1 MIHASTFERGPI
13 SSLYRSKCSLLTYF
27 LALYCYVCLMSV
39 SQHVIFIHTLPY
51 DLLYQITSLFHFT
64 TEMLKWERS
73 AVERVSGSAA
83 SEPELE
89 GLRGQRV
96 ERPGL

>member
-1 MIHASTFERGPI
+1 MYQHFKGSL
-13 SSLYRSKCSLLTYF
+13 SSLYLSKCSLLTYF
-27 LALYCYVCLMSV
+27 PALYCYICLMSV

-51 DLLYQITSLFHFT
+51 DLPYQITSLFHFT

-73 AVERVSGSAA
+73 AVEHVSGPAA
-83 SEPELE
+83 SEPELK